1 MARFK
6 EKYTNEIVA
15 QLTEKFGYTNTMLV
29 PKLEKISINI
39 GAGDAKEDAKLMEQL
54 TVELGKISGQKPI
67 VTRAKRSIANF
78 QLREGMPVGC
88 CVTLRR
94 QHMFEFLDRLIS
106 VALPRVRDFG
116 GIPDRGFDGRG
127 NYTMGV
133 TEQIIFP
140 EIDLEE
146 VAKVKGMNIT
156 FVTTAKTDEECKELL
171 SLFGMPFRKKN

>member
-1 MARFK
+1 MARLR
-6 EKYTNEIVA
+6 EKYKNEIVG
-15 QLTEKFGYTNTMLV
+15 QLKEKFGYTNIMLV

-54 TVELGKISGQKPI
+54 TLELGKISGQKPI
-67 VTRAKRSIANF
+67 VTRAKKSIANF

-88 CVTLRR
+88 CVTLRSD
-94 QHMFEFLDRLIS
+94 HMFEFLDRLVS

-127 NYTMGV
+127 NFTMGV

-146 VAKVKGMNIT
+146 VVKIKGMNIT
-156 FVTTAKTDEECKELL
+156 IVTTAKTDEECRELL
-171 SLFGMPFRKKN
+171 TSFGMPFRKKN

>member
-6 EKYTNEIVA
+6 EKYANEIVA
-15 QLTEKFGYTNTMLV
+15 QLTEKFGYTNKMLV

-54 TVELGKISGQKPI
+54 TVELGKITGQKPI
-67 VTRAKRSIANF
+67 VTRAKKSIANF

-94 QHMFEFLDRLIS
+94 AHMFEFLDRLIS

-116 GIPDRGFDGRG
+116 GVPDKGFDGRG
-127 NYTMGV
+127 NFTMGV

-156 FVTTAKTDEECKELL
+156 IVTSAKTDEECKELL